1 LHGLWNVVTQ
11 TSLRTVSLGGHDVVL
26 LNAWMI
32 LRIVLTEGMDVDH
45 GLSVGRVELVSE
57 AQGQADAQA
66 VWVFRNVWI
75 VLHKKF

>member
-11 TSLRTVSLGGHDVVL
+11 TLRRTVSLGGHDVVL
-26 LNAWMI
+26 LNAWMT
-32 LRIVLTEGMDVDH
+32 LRIVLTEAMAVDR

-57 AQGQADAQA
+57 AQDR
-66 VWVFRNVWI
+66 VDRPVVPVFRNAWI